1 MVSNPNRT
9 YVIISS
15 SDLPRVNFEE
25 VLEDQN
31 YLRYSV
37 DGGRVVLKY
46 EGRNPPSIT
55 SLTSV
60 FYTYEEI
67 VSIMDTSD
75 WTPEEEE
82 GIEY

>member
-25 VLEDQN
+25 VLEDEN

-46 EGRNPPSIT
+46 EGQNPASIT
-55 SLTSV
+55 SLTST

-67 VSIMDTSD
+67 ISIMDTSD

>member
-1 MVSNPNRT
+1 
-9 YVIISS
+9 
-15 SDLPRVNFEE
+15 LPRVNFEE
-25 VLEDQN
+25 VLEDEN

-46 EGRNPPSIT
+46 EGQNPASIT
-55 SLTSV
+55 SLTST

-67 VSIMDTSD
+67 ISIMGTSD